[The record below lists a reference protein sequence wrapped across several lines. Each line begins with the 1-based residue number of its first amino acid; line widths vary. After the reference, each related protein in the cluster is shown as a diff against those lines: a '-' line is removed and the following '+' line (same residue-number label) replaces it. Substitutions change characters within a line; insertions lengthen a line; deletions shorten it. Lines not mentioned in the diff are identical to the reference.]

1 MMKNNIEER
10 PTISRSD
17 VKLRLFI
24 DTNVLIDYVEE
35 FDEKKSKTFI
45 ELFRNTNF
53 ENIELVTS
61 DYVLWEFYD
70 HFKKELYVKKLVEE
84 FQYGYINANREC
96 IRKNYRKASLEDM
109 ETFGNTI
116 RGYVEDFA
124 ENPVSIQRLIG
135 QKLDGFSEMVEKIL
149 QCSKFSYPDTIV
161 FVSALFTNSHIII
174 TLDETFSS
182 ENHLQELKNSQ
193 ESLRLPEDIEFKK
206 PEDFSTEELVNKNYK
221 MWFLKHNR
229 EKQIGKVI
237 KVWPKKNT
245 IAIECLD
252 NYFINQG
259 DYLCLVKFRKG
270 AEPIIIIFKVKEGNL
285 RDYNTKKA
293 ISRGEKVT
301 VKLPSDVKCEPY
313 MQGSM
318 IFLYSEM

>member
-1 MMKNNIEER
+1 MKNSDVER
-10 PTISRSD
+10 PTISRAD
-17 VKLRLFI
+17 IKLRLFI
-24 DTNVLIDYVEE
+24 DTNVLIDYIEA

-45 ELFRNTNF
+45 ELFKNMNF

-70 HFKKELYVKKLVEE
+70 HFRKELYVKKLVED

-109 ETFGNTI
+109 ETFGNVI
-116 RGYVEDFA
+116 RGYVKNFA

-135 QKLDGFSEMVEKIL
+135 KKLDGFSETVEKIL

-161 FVSALFTNSHIII
+161 FVSALFTKSHIII

-182 ENHLQELKNSQ
+182 ENHLRELKESQ
-193 ESLRLPEDIEFKK
+193 ESLRLPEDMEFKK
-206 PEDFSTEELVNKNYK
+206 PEDFSTEEMVKKNYK
-221 MWFLKHNR
+221 TWFLKHNR
-229 EKQIGKVI
+229 ERQLGKVI
-237 KVWPKKNT
+237 KVWPKTNT

-259 DYLCLVKFRKG
+259 DYLCLVKFRRG
-270 AEPIIIIFKVKEGNL
+270 AEPIIIIFKVEKDNM
-285 RDYNTKKA
+285 RDYETKKT
-293 ISRGEKVT
+293 ISRGKKIT
-301 VKLPSDVKCEPY
+301 VKLPSNIKCEPY
-313 MQGSM
+313 MQGAM
-318 IFLYSEM
+318 IFLYSEL